1 MLEKIGQRFSLKTS
15 HNSGNTEA
23 VCVLLGK
30 AREAILHGGYD
41 DLAATSAELSGLIRM
56 QHPPLQGN
64 EKAALVRPL
73 IAVADILSQDQ
84 EYLPAAITAYV
95 DAAHFSSGCN
105 DDLHRQSLIRLLE
118 KAESLAASADR
129 IKAYQLALQEAP
141 AKSQFALLAKHK
153 SREQKYPGY
162 FKMRAST
169 ELPSQDEAIIEA
181 DLKSILGDEVNCV
194 VRQQSPSG
202 EIQYSVVVARG
213 FSRGRLTHA
222 GVEQTNELLRTRTGE
237 ELDRIVVPAS
247 GLPQHTRRDI
257 DFLSRLQGGGIYVDA
272 IHGRTRDESGA
283 VNGYV
288 LSDGVNPD
296 RARYMGIDTHSIVP
310 HEGKLVVP
318 IETIRFY
325 ADPALIGKWSWM
337 PARGGNL
344 RSRVPVQE
352 HALTILSLQ
361 SHGITPCGDGPSREK
376 SGYIE
381 VASADKGKLNNIV
394 SQHHLQ
400 QRNDNLLKFAEALPA
415 FASSVAVAAYKDA
428 CGTVSGLRHRKK

>member
-1 MLEKIGQRFSLKTS
+1 MKTS
-15 HNSGNTEA
+15 HNTGNTEA
-23 VCVLLGK
+23 MCVLLGK

-41 DLAATSAELSGLIRM
+41 DLAATAAELSGLIRM

-64 EKAALVRPL
+64 EMSALVRPL

-95 DAAHFSSGCN
+95 DAAHYSSGCN
-105 DDLHRQSLIRLLE
+105 DDLQRQSIIKLLE
-118 KAESLAASADR
+118 MTECLPASADR
-129 IKAYQLALQEAP
+129 IKAYHLAGQEAP
-141 AKSQFALLAKHK
+141 ANSQFAALAKHK

-169 ELPSQDEAIIEA
+169 ELPRQDEAIIEA
-181 DLKSILGDEVNCV
+181 DLKLALGDEINCV
-194 VRQQSPSG
+194 VRQQAPSG
-202 EIQYSVVVARG
+202 EIQYSVVVVRG
-213 FSRGRLTHA
+213 FSRGRLTYA
-222 GVEQTNELLRTRTGE
+222 GVEQANELLRTRTGE
-237 ELDRIVVPAS
+237 ELDRIVVPANV
-247 GLPQHTRRDI
+247 LPKHTRRDI
-257 DFLSRLQGGGIYVDA
+257 DFLSRLQGGGIHVDA
-272 IHGRTRDESGA
+272 NHGRVRDASGA
-283 VNGYV
+283 VIAYV

-296 RARYMGIDTHSIVP
+296 RARYMGIDTHGIVP
-310 HEGKLVVP
+310 HDGKLVVP
-318 IETIRFY
+318 IETIRFH

-344 RSRVPVQE
+344 RSRIPRHE

-361 SHGITPCGDGPSREK
+361 TYGITPCGDEESREK

-381 VASADKGKLNNIV
+381 VASADKGKLTNIV

-400 QRNDNLLKFAEALPA
+400 QRNDYLLKFAEALPS
-415 FASSVAVAAYKDA
+415 FASSIAVAAYKDA